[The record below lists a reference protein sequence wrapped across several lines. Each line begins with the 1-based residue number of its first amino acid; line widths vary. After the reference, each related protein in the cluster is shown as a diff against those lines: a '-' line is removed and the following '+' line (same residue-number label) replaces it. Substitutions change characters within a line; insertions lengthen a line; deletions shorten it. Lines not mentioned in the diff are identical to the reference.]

1 LARLNETVGSVHRVR
16 LIHWKA
22 GEAAERIGRLRSAG
36 YEVDFDES
44 APAILKALRQHPPEV
59 VVIDLARL
67 PAQGRDMALAVRH
80 YKATR
85 HLPVVFVEGDEE
97 KVDRIRKQI
106 PDAVYTTWR
115 RIRSAVKN
123 AIANPPARPIAP
135 RTLLDGYTGTPL
147 VKKLGIKE
155 NSIVA
160 LLGAPKGFENVV
172 GTLPARA
179 VLRRG
184 SRGSQDLT
192 IWFTKSRAE
201 LDKRIGAI
209 GSSLGKDGL
218 WIVWPK
224 RSSGV
229 VTDLTQAVVRQV
241 GLASGLVDYKI
252 SSIDATWS
260 GLRFARRK

>member
-1 LARLNETVGSVHRVR
+1 VPRVR
-16 LIHWKA
+16 LVHW
-22 GEAAERIGRLRSAG
+22 EAAEAPERIERLRSAG

-44 APAILKALRQHPPEV
+44 APAVLKALRRTPPEV
-59 VVIDLARL
+59 VVIDLSRL

-80 YKATR
+80 YKSSR
-85 HLPVVFVEGDEE
+85 HVPVVFVEGDEG
-97 KVDRIRKQI
+97 KVDRIRKQM

-115 RIRSAVKN
+115 RIRSAVN
-123 AIANPPARPIAP
+123 SAIANPPVRPIAP
-135 RTLLDGYTGTPL
+135 RTLLDGYKGTPL

-155 NSIVA
+155 DSVVA
-160 LLGAPKGFENVV
+160 LLGAPKGFESVV

-184 SRGSQDLT
+184 SKGTRDLT

-201 LDKRIGAI
+201 LEKRIGAI
-209 GSSLGKDGL
+209 RSSLGKDGL

-224 RSSGV
+224 KSSGV
-229 VTDLTQAVVRQV
+229 VSDLTQAVVRQV

-260 GLRFARRK
+260 GLRFTRRK